1 MARSL
6 RWLRGV
12 KAGLTSRGRGSGFAG
27 AAEGRGRR
35 LGARRGRRAALDWG
49 HVALPGSAGLG
60 WVGVKGDPG
69 EGEQADTP
77 FVTPC
82 TRLVHTSLHGALRPA
97 LARPLAPWA
106 VRHRRSRPMRRGGQV
121 GRGTGGRHQAR
132 AAAGAAGGAGARRGG
147 RQGRGQ
153 GRPPGE
159 EPGQGPR
166 PEGGLL
172 SPPSLVFL
180 LLDARHHVEDQ
191 TSGEG
196 DSEDPE
202 HAGGVL
208 WTSERGVSLATAP
221 CRNGPTWWPGGVSN
235 WHGYAPK

>member
-97 LARPLAPWA
+97 LARPLAPGA
-106 VRHRRSRPMRRGGQV
+106 VRHRRARPTRCGAGCGAAGPEGGTRRGGSR
-121 GRGTGGRHQAR
+121 GRGRGGPTDRVPGEGEVCLRAACSRHPLWFSYSSGALLRAVRASRRAAR
-132 AAAGAAGGAGARRGG
+132 CGFAQPPGARQTAACSPSQRRERRSAAAGMLD
-147 RQGRGQ
+147 
-153 GRPPGE
+153 
-159 EPGQGPR
+159 PR
-166 PEGGLL
+166 YP
-172 SPPSLVFL
+172 
-180 LLDARHHVEDQ
+180 R
-191 TSGEG
+191 
-196 DSEDPE
+196 
-202 HAGGVL
+202 
-208 WTSERGVSLATAP
+208 WTS
-221 CRNGPTWWPGGVSN
+221 
-235 WHGYAPK
+235 